1 MPTTIKRKQLKK
13 RYSVKRKVLKNKR
26 ITSRTTSR
34 KLLHKKRKSQR
45 SRITPS
51 VKKNET
57 NSFSFTDK
65 SHTERN
71 SRDAK
76 RSNFLSIR
84 RNKKYLGGGDWI
96 VNDNLPDEDICPI
109 CHEKFSETPEQAI
122 YKTDCNHVFHN
133 NCLNEI
139 CIRSETGGVKPTCPI
154 CRKELDLNECTDMWA
169 FKEGVLDTDG
179 LKPEIKEIYDNQETI
194 ENKEKLHTV
203 VANRIEDDE

>member
-13 RYSVKRKVLKNKR
+13 RSSAKRKVLKNKR

-45 SRITPS
+45 SRI
-51 VKKNET
+51 
-57 NSFSFTDK
+57 
-65 SHTERN
+65 
-71 SRDAK
+71 
-76 RSNFLSIR
+76 
-84 RNKKYLGGGDWI
+84 NKKYLGGGDWI

-154 CRKELDLNECTDMWA
+154 CRKELDLNECTDLWA
-169 FKEGVLDTDG
+169 FKEGVLDADG

-194 ENKEKLHTV
+194 ENKEKQHTV